1 MEFLYEGNS
10 LKGGVYKITNKLN
23 GRIYIG
29 SAKEFKNRWKE
40 HARSLEKGKHHNRF
54 LQADY
59 NKCGPEVFSFSIL
72 EIIEGD
78 KVARTTAEQ
87 KYVNETYD
95 HGDQCYN
102 LHKDT
107 ISYQGER
114 KACLEETKKKIGD
127 ANRGRVYSPEA
138 LENIRA
144 ASRNRIGKSNEK
156 VSGEEWRERSPEVY
170 ERMVE
175 LGKLMAQKNLE
186 KVKAKLTGIPLSDE
200 HRKKLSEAHKGHKP
214 SEETRKK
221 MSEAQRKRK
230 LSEETKKK
238 ISEGHKRRREKKML
252 TCPHSII

>member
-10 LKGGVYKITNKLN
+10 LKGGVYKLTNKLN
-23 GRIYIG
+23 DRVYIG

-40 HARSLEKGKHHNRF
+40 HARSLKLGKHHNRF

-59 NKCGPEVFSFSIL
+59 NKCGPEAFSFSIL
-72 EIIEGD
+72 EIVEGD
-78 KVARTTAEQ
+78 KLARTTAEQ

-107 ISYQGER
+107 ISYQGKR
-114 KACLEETKKKIGD
+114 QACLEETKKKISD
-127 ANRGRVYSPEA
+127 ANSGRVYSPEA
-138 LENIRA
+138 LENIREA
-144 ASRNRIGKSNEK
+144 ARKRIGSSNDK
-156 VSGEEWRERSPEVY
+156 VSGEAWRERDPEVY
-170 ERMVE
+170 EKMVA

-186 KVKAKLTGIPLSDE
+186 KVKAKLTGIPLTDE
-200 HRKKLSEAHKGHKP
+200 HRKKLSEAHKGHKH

-238 ISEGHKRRREKKML
+238 ISEGHKRRREKKMEASL
-252 TCPHSII
+252 GIEG

>member
-114 KACLEETKKKIGD
+114 KACFYE
-127 ANRGRVYSPEA
+127 
-138 LENIRA
+138 
-144 ASRNRIGKSNEK
+144 
-156 VSGEEWRERSPEVY
+156 SGYHAGTP
-170 ERMVE
+170 
-175 LGKLMAQKNLE
+175 
-186 KVKAKLTGIPLSDE
+186 
-200 HRKKLSEAHKGHKP
+200 
-214 SEETRKK
+214 
-221 MSEAQRKRK
+221 
-230 LSEETKKK
+230 
-238 ISEGHKRRREKKML
+238 
-252 TCPHSII
+252 

>member
-23 GRIYIG
+23 GRVYIG
-29 SAKEFKNRWKE
+29 SAKEFKERSKQ
-40 HARSLEKGKHHNRF
+40 HAKSLEKGKHHNRF

-59 NKCGPEVFSFSIL
+59 NKCGPEVFCFSIL
-72 EIIEGD
+72 EIVEGD
-78 KVARTTAEQ
+78 KLARTTAEQ

-144 ASRNRIGKSNEK
+144 GALNRSSYEK

-214 SEETRKK
+214 SEETKKK
-221 MSEAQRKRK
+221 MSEA
-230 LSEETKKK
+230 
-238 ISEGHKRRREKKML
+238 HKRRREKKNGNV
-252 TCPHSII
+252 P

>member
-23 GRIYIG
+23 DRVYIG
-29 SAKEFKNRWKE
+29 SAKEFKERWKQ
-40 HARSLEKGKHHNRF
+40 HASSLEKGKYHNRF

-59 NKCGPEVFSFSIL
+59 NKCGSEAFSFSIL
-72 EIIEGD
+72 EIVEGD
-78 KVARTTAEQ
+78 KLARTTAEQ

-127 ANRGRVYSPEA
+127 ANRGRVLSDEA
-138 LENIRA
+138 KENMRLA
-144 ASRNRIGKSNEK
+144 ALNRPSYEK
-156 VSGEEWRERSPEVY
+156 VSGEAWRERSPEVY

-200 HRKKLSEAHKGHKP
+200 HRKKLSEAHKGHKH

-238 ISEGHKRRREKKML
+238 ISEGHKRRREKKAV
-252 TCPHSII
+252 